1 MNELYAWL
9 QPYIWPIGK
18 AIGIFIIGWVV
29 SKWANRLTRKLVNKY
44 DPTLTGFLAGIAQYT
59 ILAMAIITAL
69 AAVGIQTTS
78 LVAVFASAGLAV
90 GLALQGSL
98 GNFASGVMIL
108 IFRPFQ
114 LGHRVTAAGHF
125 GDIEDI
131 GIFATTMVTLQNE
144 TIIVPNSAIT
154 GGAIIN
160 YTQKGKLRY
169 SVEVGVAYGN
179 DIAKVTE
186 ILLAGAKKADLV
198 LQDPAPEVA
207 FVGLGA
213 SSLDFLVHVW
223 STPDDYIN
231 LQTTARK
238 AVYDA
243 LNEAGIEIP
252 FSQLVVHKAE

>member
-1 MNELYAWL
+1 MEELYARL
-9 QPYIWPIGK
+9 EPYIWPVAK
-18 AIGIFIIGWVV
+18 ALVIFIVGWIF
-29 SKWANRLTRKLVNKY
+29 SKWANKITRKLIHRF

-59 ILAMAIITAL
+59 VLAMAVIASL
-69 AAVGIQTTS
+69 AAVGVQTTS

-98 GNFASGVMIL
+98 GNFAGGVMIL

-114 LGHRVTAAGHF
+114 LGHRVTAGGHF

-144 TIIVPNSAIT
+144 TIIIPNSAIT
-154 GGAIIN
+154 GDAIIN

-179 DIAKVTE
+179 DIAKTSEV
-186 ILLAGAKKADLV
+186 LLAGVKKAEHV
-198 LQDPAPEVA
+198 LEDPEPGVA

-223 STPDDYIN
+223 STPENYID

-238 AVYDA
+238 ACYDA